1 MKKFIKLLEEIINEI
16 NPKTIIIDTEK
27 EEIIFEKE

>member
-1 MKKFIKLLEEIINEI
+1 MKKFIELLEEIINEI